1 MPTRLQSGHG
11 EYPDF
16 EDHLSLANEQRNVFL
31 LNYHNICHKMNNMTI
46 IINHKNIMGTAD
58 DNALFVKVKKKIT
71 INFRKF

>member
-1 MPTRLQSGHG
+1 
-11 EYPDF
+11 
-16 EDHLSLANEQRNVFL
+16 
-31 LNYHNICHKMNNMTI
+31 MNNMTI